1 MNRETTLNYKSHSE
15 GNFPA
20 CHAYRQ
26 VNRQAGLSP
35 GKSPDPSGQH
45 QTTKVIQK
53 KTSTNP
59 GSPKVFTR
67 IKMFNPFT
75 SIFS

>member
-53 KTSTNP
+53 ETSYTL
-59 GSPKVFTR
+59 GISKVLTC
-67 IKMFNPFT
+67 IKNV
-75 SIFS
+75 